1 MVRVGI
7 NGFGRIGRNFLRSV
21 LATRAD
27 VEVVAINDIT
37 SVEINAHLLRFDS
50 THGRLSEPVS
60 VDGDQL
66 IVGSRPIR
74 VFAEREPA
82 KLPWAELGVSVVI
95 ESTGRFTTREAAA
108 SHLEGGASRVIIT
121 APAKGVDGTFV
132 VGVND
137 DEFDPSRHIVISNA
151 SCTTNCFVP
160 MIKVLD
166 DAFGIVS
173 GLMTAVHAYTNDQN
187 LLDLAHRDPRRAR
200 AAAQN
205 IIPASTGA
213 ARATA
218 LVLTAMEGRLDGT
231 ALRVPVPD
239 GSLTDCDGRGEGLGE
254 RRRGQCGLRQGRR
267 VRPARPGARLHGG
280 PRGVLG
286 HRREPRVV
294 YIRRRFDH
302 GAANRRRDVPG
313 KGPGLVRQRV
323 GVLVSPGRS
332 GRRRRGRSMTQ
343 EGSRR

>member
-95 ESTGRFTTREAAA
+95 ESTGRFTTGRRRRATSRAAPRG
-108 SHLEGGASRVIIT
+108 SSSPRRPRGGRDVRRGRQRRRVRPF
-121 APAKGVDGTFV
+121 PAHRDLQRLVHHQLFRAHDQGARRRLWDRFG
-132 VGVND
+132 
-137 DEFDPSRHIVISNA
+137 PST
-151 SCTTNCFVP
+151 C
-160 MIKVLD
+160 
-166 DAFGIVS
+166 
-173 GLMTAVHAYTNDQN
+173 TAVHVYTNDQN
-187 LLDLAHRDPRRAR
+187 LLDLAHRDPRASSRRGSTSSRPPRAR
-200 AAAQN
+200 
-205 IIPASTGA
+205 
-213 ARATA
+213 RLATA

-239 GSLTDCDGRGEGLGE
+239 GSLTDATVVVKGWAKRPPGEDAAFGEG
-254 RRRGQCGLRQGRR
+254 
-267 VRPARPGARLHGG
+267 RPARPARTGCPLTGTTWCRTSRSGA
-280 PRGVLG
+280 
-286 HRREPRVV
+286 RVV

-302 GAANRRRDVPG
+302 GAANRRRRPW
-313 KGPGLVRQRV
+313 
-323 GVLVSPGRS
+323 
-332 GRRRRGRSMTQ
+332 
-343 EGSRR
+343 

>member
-21 LATRAD
+21 LAGGAD

-95 ESTGRFTTREAAA
+95 ESTGRFATREAAA

-137 DEFDPSRHIVISNA
+137 DEFDPSRHVVISNA

-173 GLMTAVHAYTNDQN
+173 GLMTTVHAYTNDQN

-200 AAAQN
+200 GAGKN

-218 LVLTAMEGRLDGT
+218 LVLTSMEGRLDGT

-239 GSLTDCDGRGEGLGE
+239 GSLTDATVVVRGSASVDEVNAAFAKAATCAPLDRVLVYTEDPVVSSDIVGSPASCTFDAGLTMVQPIDE
-254 RRRGQCGLRQGRR
+254 EMSLVKVQGWYDNEW
-267 VRPARPGARLHGG
+267 GYSCRL
-280 PRGVLG
+280 VDL
-286 HRREPRVV
+286 
-294 YIRRRFDH
+294 
-302 GAANRRRDVPG
+302 
-313 KGPGLVRQRV
+313 V
-323 GVLVSPGRS
+323 GVVG
-332 GRRRRGRSMTQ
+332 G
-343 EGSRR
+343 EA